1 MSKVLLVGYNPPPLE
16 ADTKV
21 EAAHYRT
28 WQFLEALVADGHR
41 ICFCANSVQSDSPRP
56 VLPGPWKDVR
66 YRPLPLQ
73 RILGWEKELQH
84 VHDEFDPD
92 CIVAVN
98 FDCALSATKLRTKS
112 PVWMDVYGDY
122 LTIVQVSRYRAG
134 SDRGVRTSVALM
146 RKVLEQGDVYSVCGR
161 PQAHM
166 MVGELAMAGRLN
178 SRSFGYEFTRVV
190 LPGCPGTTAEAPRD
204 RLLRRRLAE
213 RGVACDAFVAL
224 WCGGYN
230 PWTDVDTLFGGL
242 EYAMARDSNLHY
254 VSIGANSYEAQDNVY
269 AKLLSMIK
277 TSPFSARFHLLGWR
291 PWGELADY
299 YAESDVGL
307 NIDSLHYE
315 TIFGTR
321 TRLVEMLAA
330 GLPVIT
336 SRGCEL
342 SELVASS
349 GAGTVFESRDSA
361 GLGRQLL
368 RLAHDI
374 GARRESAR
382 RALGFA
388 RNELSFANTTR
399 PLREWVGRPQ
409 RAPDRTNNSVRERV
423 EQLSYQARSVA
434 RQMAWAALGRSG

>member
-1 MSKVLLVGYNPPPLE
+1 MSKVLLIGYNPPPLE
-16 ADTKV
+16 VGTRI

-41 ICFCANSVQSDSPRP
+41 ICFCANRARADSSRP
-56 VLPGPWKDVR
+56 VLPASWKNVEHKSI
-66 YRPLPLQ
+66 PLQ
-73 RILGWEKELQH
+73 RLFGWEKELQR

-98 FDCALSATKLRTKS
+98 FDCALSATKLHTTK

-134 SDRGVRTSVALM
+134 SDRGVRTSIALM
-146 RKVLEQGDVYSVCGR
+146 RRVLEQGDVYSVCGQ

-190 LPGCPGTTAEAPRD
+190 LPGCARTSATEAHD
-204 RLLRRRLAE
+204 RLLRPRLAE
-213 RGVACDAFVAL
+213 WGVGADSFVAL

-230 PWTDVDTLFGGL
+230 PWTDVDTLFNGL
-242 EYAMARDSNLHY
+242 EYAMARDPNLHY
-254 VSIGANSYEAQDNVY
+254 VSLGANSYEGQDNVY
-269 AKLLSMIK
+269 SRLLSMVK
-277 TSPFSARFHLLGWR
+277 TSPFSTRYHLLGWR

-299 YAESDVGL
+299 YKESDVGL

-330 GLPVIT
+330 GLPIVT

-342 SELVASS
+342 SQHIADR
-349 GAGTVFESRDSA
+349 GAGTVFESKDSV
-361 GLGRQLL
+361 GLGQQLL
-368 RLAHDI
+368 RFAGDA
-374 GARRESAR
+374 GVRRQSVR
-382 RALGFA
+382 KALDFA
-388 RNELSFANTTR
+388 GNELSFANTAR
-399 PLREWVGRPQ
+399 PLREWVESPR
-409 RAPDRTNNSVRERV
+409 RAPDRGNASVRERV
-423 EQLSYQARSVA
+423 EQLSYQARSLV
-434 RQMAWAALGRSG
+434 RQVAWATLGRSG